1 MPRCIH
7 CKQKFEKKYPNQ
19 IGVLRFCLGNDECT
33 KEFYHAVKR
42 KQIKEAERAKAKHK
56 VTRLTANGYRSKH
69 VQPLINELARIIDH
83 DQPCIATG
91 NIKGKMN
98 GGHYHSVGSNVTL
111 SLNLHNIHIQSEQS
125 NNHKGGDAIRYRH
138 GLINIYG
145 QKYADFVDMHL
156 CQCPNLNL
164 TKKDLEK
171 IKKKLTE
178 INKELKALNKQYT
191 PKQRIKMRNRFN
203 KELGIYESDFSKF
216 S

>member
-42 KQIKEAERAKAKHK
+42 KQIKDAERAKAKHK

-83 DQPCIATG
+83 GQPCIATG

-125 NNHKGGDAIRYRH
+125 NSHKGGDAIRYRH
-138 GLINIYG
+138 GLIEIYG

-164 TKKDLEK
+164 TKQKCHQN
-171 IKKKLTE
+171 KL
-178 INKELKALNKQYT
+178 LL
-191 PKQRIKMRNRFN
+191 
-203 KELGIYESDFSKF
+203 
-216 S
+216 